1 MFHTLCSSEN
11 YSAALLDNGGSSPIT
26 KKYSEKCRENLK
38 WLEEWYQINPI
49 SILLRIYLVFHS
61 AWVLL
66 SAFRLLGLWV
76 KDTFPVPCGNLS
88 PESQRHFRYLNSSS
102 SELVAPLNLDMLS
115 LCKDQ
120 SGFSSCFS
128 KTSSEGPSLF
138 LWYIIIFVTFGSFFT
153 GDLTFLS
160 SCWGMLCALRY
171 VSQRGS
177 RYPPLSD

>member
-1 MFHTLCSSEN
+1 MVPKYRFLTLSQTAVLVWHFTLCSSEN

-49 SILLRIYLVFHS
+49 SVLLRIYHVFHS

-102 SELVAPLNLDMLS
+102 SELVAPLESGYAFS
-115 LCKDQ
+115 LQ
-120 SGFSSCFS
+120 RPVWFQ
-128 KTSSEGPSLF
+128 F
-138 LWYIIIFVTFGSFFT
+138 LLLQNF
-153 GDLTFLS
+153 
-160 SCWGMLCALRY
+160 
-171 VSQRGS
+171 
-177 RYPPLSD
+177 